1 VQHCFGKLTL
11 SRSGRRRDVASSCTA
26 VEVYRDSNRR
36 RRARGPRHALCWCLQ
51 RHTGG
56 APDAPASRRRRAD
69 AAKTTPR
76 QRQLPL
82 ERPWCCLRLLLLSEA
97 SCGAQRLA
105 LTGAVCNA
113 GCFQGFRRGTS
124 GGVLLRLL
132 VQGEARA
139 TAWCDS
145 EARRGWSCGWSSR
158 WGVVKGDAERAAAPA
173 HAMCVSI
180 GRPETRARRHTR
192 GAGAAPAPHQP
203 QQRPRRAAPCFRAPT
218 RRGDSGRAAKDA
230 PSASERC
237 HATRAARTQQPGCTP
252 DADAAPSRSLL
263 SFIITMR
270 AVAASE
276 PQTTCGLL
284 CTRERTPWRRWESP
298 HQHREALQTR

>member
-1 VQHCFGKLTL
+1 MRQSSVQHCFGKLTL

-145 EARRGWSCGWSSR
+145 EARRGEELWMEQQVGCGER
-158 WGVVKGDAERAAAPA
+158 RRRAGRCTCTCYVCVDRPPRDARAATHARRRRSASPPSAPA
-173 HAMCVSI
+173 TASPRRAVLS
-180 GRPETRARRHTR
+180 RPDTARR
-192 GAGAAPAPHQP
+192 
-203 QQRPRRAAPCFRAPT
+203 QRPR
-218 RRGDSGRAAKDA
+218 
-230 PSASERC
+230 SE
-237 HATRAARTQQPGCTP
+237 GC
-252 DADAAPSRSLL
+252 AFS
-263 SFIITMR
+263 
-270 AVAASE
+270 V
-276 PQTTCGLL
+276 
-284 CTRERTPWRRWESP
+284 
-298 HQHREALQTR
+298 